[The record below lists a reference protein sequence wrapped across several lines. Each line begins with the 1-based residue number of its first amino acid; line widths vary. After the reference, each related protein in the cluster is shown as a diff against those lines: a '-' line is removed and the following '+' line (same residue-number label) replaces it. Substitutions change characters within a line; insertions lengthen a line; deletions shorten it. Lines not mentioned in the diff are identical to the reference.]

1 MELCIHPQRVE
12 RDDNMAVK
20 EFGELAKVRRR
31 GHVIVGDV
39 NILTHFLSLT
49 KVEEIRMVNN
59 GTYTVMNTSLWVPH
73 FARPVVGSILRAEEK
88 GKFMAD

>member
-1 MELCIHPQRVE
+1 
-12 RDDNMAVK
+12 MAAT
-20 EFGELAKVRRR
+20 ESGELAKVRRR

-59 GTYTVMNTSLWVPH
+59 GTYTVMNTLIWDLH
-73 FARPVVGSILRAEEK
+73 FALPKVWYTLCDVEK
-88 GKFMAD
+88 EIFMADWDIPSCGCAW